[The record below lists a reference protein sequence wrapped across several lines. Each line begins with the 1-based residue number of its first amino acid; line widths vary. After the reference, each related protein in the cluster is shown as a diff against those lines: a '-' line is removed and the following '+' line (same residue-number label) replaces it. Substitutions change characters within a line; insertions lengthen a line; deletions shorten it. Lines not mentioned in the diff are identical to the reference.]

1 MRYLFVFLLVL
12 AEVAWADVLIP
23 LRTIRAQE
31 IVTSAD
37 FRIERVDVPGAFPI
51 EEPVDG
57 LEARVALYAGRPV
70 RFKDLGPPALIDRND
85 IVTIVYANHG
95 LRISTEGRALSRGGV
110 GDTVRVMNLSS
121 RTTISG
127 WVTENGTIEVR

>member
-1 MRYLFVFLLVL
+1 MRLLL
-12 AEVAWADVLIP
+12 ACLILIAGQVSADVLIP

-37 FRIERVDVPGAFPI
+37 FRVERVEVPCAFPVT
-51 EEPVDG
+51 EPVDG

-70 RFKDLGPPALIDRND
+70 RIKDLGPPALVQRND
-85 IVTIVYANHG
+85 IVTLIYSRDG
-95 LRISTEGRALSRGGV
+95 LQISAEGRALSRGGV

-127 WVTENGTIEVR
+127 WVTERGTIEVR